1 MLTVDDSEEYNMTN
15 PSGEG
20 DKQMTKNRI
29 YFVFLFSMVA
39 LALLLGPLAA
49 PAGAETK
56 AKKVDLNTA
65 TLATLEAL
73 KGIGPSLAQKII
85 AARPFKSIDDLKN
98 VSGIGQAKF
107 DDLKDLVTV
116 EPPKPAKTET
126 AAKGSEKAAVEELV
140 NLNTADKAAIENLP
154 GVGSALADKII
165 AARPFKSVAD
175 LKKIKGI
182 GQAKYNDLKK
192 LVTLKSAKAAKATET
207 KAGSTAKQTASGGLV
222 DLNSADKAALEGL
235 PGIGPALAE
244 KIIGARPFKSVD
256 DLKNV
261 SGIGQAKFD
270 GVKDLVTVAEEETA
284 VFPKLKPGQTININ
298 TASEEQLDSLL
309 GIGPVKAAAII
320 AGRPYAKIA
329 DIMKV
334 KGIKEKTFAKI
345 KEYIVVR

>member
-1 MLTVDDSEEYNMTN
+1 MM
-15 PSGEG
+15 
-20 DKQMTKNRI
+20 KNRN
-29 YFVFLFSMVA
+29 YFYFLFLTAV
-39 LALLLGPLAA
+39 LILLLGPLAVQ
-49 PAGAETK
+49 AGAATK
-56 AKKVDLNTA
+56 AKKIDLNTA
-65 TLATLEAL
+65 TLAKLEAL
-73 KGIGPSLAQKII
+73 KGVGPSLAQKII

-116 EPPKPAKTET
+116 EPAKPAKTAETATTSKAKTET
-126 AAKGSEKAAVEELV
+126 ATEELV

-154 GVGSALADKII
+154 GIGSAMADKII

-192 LVTLKSAKAAKATET
+192 LVTIKSAKASKTVETMAKSTTQVT
-207 KAGSTAKQTASGGLV
+207 KQLAAGGLV
-222 DLNSADKAALEGL
+222 DLNSADKAVLEGL

-244 KIIGARPFKSVD
+244 KIIAARPFKSVD
-256 DLKNV
+256 GLKDV

-270 GVKDLVTVAEEETA
+270 GIKDLVKVAEEETA

-334 KGIKEKTFAKI
+334 KGIKEKTFTKI
-345 KEYIVVR
+345 KDYIIIR